1 MWRTYAAA
9 LLLGTVLGLLF
20 LALGL
25 LEADG
30 IVGIFNREGN
40 AEMAQIASSGI
51 HLYFLA
57 FLFMG
62 VNIVTTSLFASIN
75 RPGPSFTVS
84 ILRGLAAVV
93 VFLLILPPALGMDG
107 VWLTIPAAEL
117 TTLFVSGIFLYRA
130 KGLENKKIH

>member
-1 MWRTYAAA
+1 
-9 LLLGTVLGLLF
+9 
-20 LALGL
+20 
-25 LEADG
+25 
-30 IVGIFNREGN
+30 
-40 AEMAQIASSGI
+40 MAQIASSGI

-84 ILRGLAAVV
+84 ILRGMAAVV

-107 VWLTIPAAEL
+107 VWLTIPAAEM